1 MSVVPGTKKGDRR
14 KSTVRETSAPAV
26 LVTTDEPE
34 TQALQPLSPAEEVAG
49 SAAAGTRPRSTSVS
63 RFFLAAVLK
72 GPMQKERTKYK
83 ARAGPLSVPTTG
95 GRSSGEEDND
105 VVVGSVG
112 SGRRPSAIARA
123 VTAQSTGVTTPGGID
138 STLRHNSSP
147 LRQVRVPLH
156 CTVGSLEREKQ
167 MLQLHRENTIQR
179 SNTGSCIRQS
189 LFF

>member
-1 MSVVPGTKKGDRR
+1 
-14 KSTVRETSAPAV
+14 
-26 LVTTDEPE
+26 
-34 TQALQPLSPAEEVAG
+34 
-49 SAAAGTRPRSTSVS
+49 
-63 RFFLAAVLK
+63 
-72 GPMQKERTKYK
+72 MQKERTKYK

-189 LFF
+189 LFFISISLYNSLSTTRRCGISLGREEARHGDQVQHLIQAYIPRRGKVKFLVFIFILTQKTSLEGRSCQV